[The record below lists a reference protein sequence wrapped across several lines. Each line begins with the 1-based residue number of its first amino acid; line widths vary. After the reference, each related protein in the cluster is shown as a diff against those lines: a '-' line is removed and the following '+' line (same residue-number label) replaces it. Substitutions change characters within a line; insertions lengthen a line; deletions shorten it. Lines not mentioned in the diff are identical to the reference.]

1 MNEFTHRIATLDD
14 IPAIKKLMTL
24 SINQLLGPLLTKDQL
39 EASFDSM
46 GLDDQLIKDKTY
58 FMIFSKDLFIGC
70 GGWSNRETLFGG
82 NHTPNRDDQFLDPK
96 KDSARI
102 RAMYTHPDWVRKG
115 VGTYILN
122 LAEKE
127 CLKKGF
133 KNVELMATVSGKLLY
148 EKRNYKVLEQID
160 YQSKIGN
167 KVPMYRMIKKI

>member
-1 MNEFTHRIATLDD
+1 MKFSYKIADFSD
-14 IPAIKKLMTL
+14 IYSIKELMVL
-24 SINQLLGPLLTKDQL
+24 SIDKNMSHLLSDNEL
-39 EASFDSM
+39 EAAKESM
-46 GLDDQLIKDKTY
+46 GLDTQLIKDKTY
-58 FMIFSKDLFIGC
+58 FVIFKEETFIGC
-70 GGWSNRETLFGG
+70 GGFSYRKTLFGG
-82 NHTPNRDDQFLDPK
+82 DHTPNRSDELLDPAIDPAK
-96 KDSARI
+96 I

-127 CLKKGF
+127 CVKRGF

-148 EKRNYKVLEQID
+148 EKRNYQVLQQID

>member
-1 MNEFTHRIATLDD
+1 MKFTHKFADFSD
-14 IPAIKKLMTL
+14 IYSIKELMNLAIDVNMSYLL
-24 SINQLLGPLLTKDQL
+24 SENEL
-39 EASFDSM
+39 EAAKESM
-46 GLDDQLIKDKTY
+46 GLDTQLIKDKTY
-58 FMIFSKDLFIGC
+58 FLIFKEEAFIGC
-70 GGWSNRETLFGG
+70 GGYSYRKTLFGG
-82 NHTPNRDDQFLDPK
+82 DHTPNRSDELLDPAMDPAK
-96 KDSARI
+96 I